1 MGNIQ
6 MDVVPFRV
14 ISRLRSAM
22 EAVKRISRHHPAI
35 PHFMKLL
42 RKGFDL

>member
-6 MDVVPFRV
+6 MEVVPFRV

-22 EAVKRISRHHPAI
+22 EEVKRISRHHPAI
-35 PHFMKLL
+35 PHFIKLL
-42 RKGFDL
+42 R